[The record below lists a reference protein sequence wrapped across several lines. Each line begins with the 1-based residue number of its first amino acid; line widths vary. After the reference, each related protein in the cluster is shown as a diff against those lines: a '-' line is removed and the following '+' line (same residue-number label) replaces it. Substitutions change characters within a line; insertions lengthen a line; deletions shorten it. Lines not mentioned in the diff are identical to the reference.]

1 MAKKAQK
8 SELPSIVVSLIL
20 FVIGLLLLLYSDTI
34 IKMVSIVLGI
44 VLIVAGIVMIVRY
57 FKEENRTLLL
67 SLIHI

>member
-34 IKMVSIVLGI
+34 IKMVSIV
-44 VLIVAGIVMIVRY
+44 
-57 FKEENRTLLL
+57 
-67 SLIHI
+67 